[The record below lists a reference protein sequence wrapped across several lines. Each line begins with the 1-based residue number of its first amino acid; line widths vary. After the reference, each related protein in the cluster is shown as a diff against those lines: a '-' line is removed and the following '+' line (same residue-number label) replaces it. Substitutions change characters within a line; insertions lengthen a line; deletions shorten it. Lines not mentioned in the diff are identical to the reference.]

1 VSSGTKE
8 EEQMRKLILAVVL
21 TSAASWAVAQE
32 PAPPAQQPAPPG
44 QQPAQTAKDTK
55 EMTATV
61 VNTDPTVKTITIKK
75 DTGVSGGTM
84 PEQTLSVDDKALA
97 NLKTIKMGDKVKLVL
112 KTDPATGKE
121 SVTSIEKPKST
132 TQEPR

>member
-1 VSSGTKE
+1 
-8 EEQMRKLILAVVL
+8 MRKLILAVVL

-32 PAPPAQQPAPPG
+32 PASQPQQP
-44 QQPAQTAKDTK
+44 QQPQPPAQTARDAK

-61 VNTDPTVKTITIKK
+61 VATDPTVKTITIKK
-75 DTGVSGGTM
+75 DTGVSGSM
-84 PEQTLSVDDKALA
+84 PEQTLPVDDKALS
-97 NLKTIKMGDKVKLVL
+97 NLKTIKTGEKVKLVL

>member
-1 VSSGTKE
+1 
-8 EEQMRKLILAVVL
+8 MRKLILAVVL

-32 PAPPAQQPAPPG
+32 PASQPQQP
-44 QQPAQTAKDTK
+44 QQPQPPAQTARDAK

-61 VNTDPTVKTITIKK
+61 VATDPTVKTITIKR
-75 DTGVSGGTM
+75 DTGVSGSM
-84 PEQTLSVDDKALA
+84 PEQTLPVDDKALS
-97 NLKTIKMGDKVKLVL
+97 NLKTIKTGEKVKLVL

>member
-8 EEQMRKLILAVVL
+8 EEQMRKLILAAVL
-21 TSAASWAVAQE
+21 TSAATWAVAQE
-32 PAPPAQQPAPPG
+32 PAPPAQQP

-61 VNTDPTVKTITIKK
+61 VNTDPTVKTITFKK
-75 DTGVSGGTM
+75 EGVSGSTM

>member
-1 VSSGTKE
+1 
-8 EEQMRKLILAVVL
+8 MRKLILAVVL

-32 PAPPAQQPAPPG
+32 PASQPQQPQP
-44 QQPAQTAKDTK
+44 PAQTARDAK

-61 VNTDPTVKTITIKK
+61 VATDPTVKTITFKK
-75 DTGVSGGTM
+75 DTGVSGSTM

-97 NLKTIKMGDKVKLVL
+97 NLKMIKSGEKVKLVL